1 MPRFEVR
8 CHEWGDDSDY
18 HWEYCDTLEAALKA
32 MKDFYRKDPGNIY
45 ERLYVIEE
53 KDDGTKSIPDY
64 NRDTYEPL

>member
-8 CHEWGDDSDY
+8 YHEWGDNSDY
-18 HWEYCDTLEAALKA
+18 HWVYCDTLEAALKV
-32 MKDFYRKDPGNIY
+32 MNDFYQKDPGNIY

-53 KDDGTKSIPDY
+53 KDDGTKSVPKY